1 MKTLEKLF
9 KKRVYG
15 KQTSTTCISETLQT
29 NLITTSQCEIE
40 IKIAYNENMCIKR
53 EKKTTHVDIGEEDIH
68 HHIYIYIYIKDKHN
82 VHKNGHKTG
91 VQEQGGKLSP

>member
-40 IKIAYNENMCIKR
+40 IKIAYIKKHVYKDR
-53 EKKTTHVDIGEEDIH
+53 EETTHVNIGEEDIH
-68 HHIYIYIYIKDKHN
+68 HHIYIYIY
-82 VHKNGHKTG
+82 
-91 VQEQGGKLSP
+91 QR